1 MKRFL
6 FILLAVSMTIFPF
19 STAFANDS
27 GGTETQYKQLL
38 GWGVLDAGDAPDYS
52 GPVTR
57 RLLLQTL
64 CGCVYGVTAYPDQ
77 SALRNSSSHGFTFAD
92 IADGTEDCSLAVNAA
107 LVYHML
113 AGRYDSDP
121 AVRYADLDQT
131 VTCDEALIFV
141 TRLLDWYTGGAGEL
155 ARLHRPGLP
164 PQHWTV
170 ANHLGIINGDSYYK
184 SVYSVMTADMA
195 EQPLQFGQLVSMI
208 HTLLLTEL
216 TVNDYGTERRAF
228 LLGEVVSR
236 R

>member
-6 FILLAVSMTIFPF
+6 LILLAISMTLFPF
-19 STAFANDS
+19 SIAAADDS
-27 GGTETQYKQLL
+27 GAETQYKQLKS
-38 GWGVLDAGDAPDYS
+38 WGVLDAGDAPDYS

-64 CGCVYGVTAYPDQ
+64 CGSVYGVTAYPDQ
-77 SALRNSSSHGFTFAD
+77 SSLRDSSSHGYTFAD
-92 IADGTEDCSLAVNAA
+92 IADGTQDCSLAVNAA

-113 AGRYDSDP
+113 SGRYETD
-121 AVRYADLDQT
+121 AFVRYADLDRI

-170 ANHLGIINGDSYYK
+170 ANHLGIINADSYYK
-184 SVYSVMTADMA
+184 SGFSVMTESMA

-208 HTLLLTEL
+208 HTLLLTDL

>member
-6 FILLAVSMTIFPF
+6 FILLAISMTLFPF
-19 STAFANDS
+19 SKAFANDS
-27 GGTETQYKQLL
+27 GAGTQYKQLRD
-38 GWGVLDAGDAPDYS
+38 WGVLDAGDAPDYS

-64 CGCVYGVTAYPDQ
+64 CDSVYGVTEYPDQ
-77 SALRNSSSHGFTFAD
+77 SSLRDSSSHGYTFAD
-92 IADGTEDCSLAVNAA
+92 ITYGTQDCSLVVNAA

-113 AGRYDSDP
+113 SGRYESNP

-131 VTCDEALIFV
+131 VTCADALIFV

-184 SVYSVMTADMA
+184 SGYSVMTEDMA